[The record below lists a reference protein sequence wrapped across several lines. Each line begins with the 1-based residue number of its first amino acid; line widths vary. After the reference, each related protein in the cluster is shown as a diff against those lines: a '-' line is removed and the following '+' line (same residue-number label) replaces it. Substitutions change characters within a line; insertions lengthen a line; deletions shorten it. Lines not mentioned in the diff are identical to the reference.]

1 MEKIR
6 NEVIPDRVPNKIN
19 YKIIILCFAAGIVF
33 HYSMIYFSSLEYQ
46 MKNANYVI
54 DVVSIINPL
63 ITAIFAFVIAG
74 FYRMSK
80 VFGRAYIFLGLAYL
94 CAATAEVIY
103 GIQYDIMQIDPY
115 PSIADLFF
123 AALYIFWIIHIITNI
138 RYFGTTLEHK
148 KLIVFIMIFCA
159 VTFSYIGITLYQLHL
174 EPNFEFFYGL
184 LFVVLSGITLPFVVY
199 TAMIFKDSALGKAW
213 YVLLL
218 AFLINISGDVWY
230 YYLEVFEQYDL
241 HHPVNFFWYIGY
253 WIQTYALYKHKKV
266 T

>member
-6 NEVIPDRVPNKIN
+6 NDVIPDRVPNEIN
-19 YKIIILCFAAGIVF
+19 YKIIILCITAGIVF
-33 HYSMIYFSSLEYQ
+33 HYSMVYFSSLDEQ
-46 MKNANYVI
+46 TKNANYVI
-54 DVVSIINPL
+54 DIISIINPL
-63 ITAIFAFVIAG
+63 VTAIFAFVIAG

-80 VFGRAYIFLGLAYL
+80 VFGRAYIFLGLGYL

-103 GIQYDIMQIDPY
+103 GVQYDIMQIDPY

-123 AALYIFWIIHIITNI
+123 IAFNILWITHIVTNI
-138 RYFGTTLEHK
+138 RYFGTTFDYR
-148 KLIVFIMIFCA
+148 KLVIFMMIFCA
-159 VTFSYIGITLYQLHL
+159 TVFPYIGVTLYQLHL
-174 EPNFEFFYGL
+174 EPNFEFIYGL
-184 LFVVLSGITLPFVVY
+184 LFVVLSGITLLFVVY
-199 TAMIFKDSALGKAW
+199 AVMLFKDSALGRAW

-241 HHPVNFFWYIGY
+241 YHPVNFFWYAGY
-253 WIQTYALYKHKKV
+253 WIQTYALFKHKKV